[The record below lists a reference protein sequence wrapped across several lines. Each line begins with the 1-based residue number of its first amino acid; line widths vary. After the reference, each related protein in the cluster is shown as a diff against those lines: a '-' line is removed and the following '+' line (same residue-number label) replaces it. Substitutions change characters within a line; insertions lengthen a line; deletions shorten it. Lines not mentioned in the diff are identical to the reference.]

1 MNTQPKT
8 TVEFNL
14 AAQPTI
20 AAEVTAAAAQIAAV
34 TTGTPQPVCAP
45 VVPSG
50 HTTHTAKALDA
61 WMAQFPSST
70 QQLVAAAVVS
80 NTQPS
85 SLPAAS
91 TQNPIITL
99 AWCNAWLQLTYA
111 HELAG
116 LTKLGAYVLARAVCA
131 PGQKVSPST
140 SVLLT
145 VKDGWFGGEAGV
157 DGELTFT
164 FGDTDCPG
172 VALGGLTM
180 ARFQEMAH
188 RFWKELPSIKDAY
201 QARAAC
207 IAATGRHPAETLPDV
222 ESRAGSMQ
230 YHWFTG
236 VTLPKSGETQD
247 QYPQP
252 KLLALVNTYDQWA
265 DDGV

>member
-85 SLPAAS
+85 SVPAAS

-116 LTKLGAYVLARAVCA
+116 LTKLGAHVQARAVRA
-131 PGQKVSPST
+131 PGQKVSSSS

-145 VKDGWFGGEAGV
+145 VKDGWFGGEAGL

-164 FGDTDCPG
+164 FWDTDFPK

-180 ARFQEMAH
+180 SQFQDMAR
-188 RFWKELPSIKDAY
+188 RFWRALPTIKDVY
-201 QARAAC
+201 QARAAY
-207 IAATGRHPAETLPDV
+207 IAATGANPNETLPDV
-222 ESRAGSMQ
+222 ECRAGSMEF
-230 YHWFTG
+230 HWFTRD
-236 VTLPKSGETQD
+236 TLPKLDEPQY
-247 QYPQP
+247 QYPRP
-252 KLLALVNTYDQWA
+252 KLLALAETYDQWA
-265 DDGV
+265 ADGV